1 MKDAIRR
8 LEALQ
13 PNRQRIECFARLVPE
28 LVRLGM
34 PIEQELEGNREAM
47 RQKVEKVGS
56 IVGEIQQDIVNNHV
70 RLIVGEIQQDIVNIH
85 VRLWAKVDPWK
96 LRQQIETRRRIAA
109 AVWKPRGPRLA
120 RLPRR
125 DRRFK
130 RAVRRLA
137 RALQAGLTSPAR
149 PWFRLSV
156 PGMQSPETE
165 RWLRAVEKETMA
177 NLPTTQLALAIQ
189 QVLDPSIPSNPPGTP

>member
-1 MKDAIRR
+1 MRDAIRR
-8 LEALQ
+8 LEALL
-13 PNRQRIECFARLVPE
+13 PNRQRIESIASLDPE

-34 PIEQELEGNREAM
+34 PIEQELEGHREAM
-47 RQKVEKVGS
+47 RQKAEQVGS

-70 RLIVGEIQQDIVNIH
+70 RL
-85 VRLWAKVDPWK
+85 WAKVDPRK
-96 LRQQIETRRRIAA
+96 LRQQIENRRRIAA
-109 AVWKPRGPRLA
+109 AMRKPRGPRLA

-125 DRRFK
+125 ERRYK

-156 PGMQSPETE
+156 PGMQSPATE
-165 RWLRAVEKETMA
+165 RWLRAVEKETMN
-177 NLPTTQLALAIQ
+177 NLPTTHLALAIQ
-189 QVLDPSIPSNPPGTP
+189 QVLDPSIPTNPPGTP